1 MPHRDVAFLP
11 QAVEDAETLRLGDVL
26 QVHAAERGRDEL
38 DRLDD
43 LLRVLRGERERE
55 GVDPAQIFEQESLAL
70 HDREAGLWAD
80 VPEAEDPRAVRH
92 DGNLV
97 PFVRQAPDQLRV
109 RLDVEAGLSH
119 AGRVPDREVVEA
131 PDGDPRDHFDLPLV
145 VRMVLRGL
153 LLRQVRS
160 LQVLFHFL
168 CRWRFDG
175 LPFRVLLR
183 GHHLDTRNRI
193 AG

>member
-38 DRLDD
+38 HRLDD
-43 LLRVLRGERERE
+43 LLRVLRGERDRE

-109 RLDVEAGLSH
+109 RLDVEARLSH

-175 LPFRVLLR
+175 FPFRALLR
-183 GHHLDTRNRI
+183 DHLDTRNRI

>member
-1 MPHRDVAFLP
+1 MPHRDIAFLP
-11 QAVEDAETLRLGDVL
+11 QAVEDAETLWLGDVL
-26 QVHAAERGRDEL
+26 QVHAAERRRDEL

-43 LLRVLRGERERE
+43 LLRVLRGERDRE
-55 GVDPAQIFEQESLAL
+55 GVDPAQILEQEGLAL

-80 VPEAEDPRAVRH
+80 VPEAEDPRAVGD

-109 RLDVEAGLSH
+109 RLDVEARLSH
-119 AGRVPDREVVEA
+119 AGRVPDCEIVEG
-131 PDGDPRDHFDLPLV
+131 PDGDPRDQFDLPLV

-168 CRWRFDG
+168 CRSRFDW
-175 LPFRVLLR
+175 LPFRALLR
-183 GHHLDTRNRI
+183 AHLDTRNRI